1 MADVPNR
8 CAANISVII
17 SKVTGM
23 TGGSGMMADSPSIE
37 VVTVIAGVITPSGNQ
52 RGCPE
57 RGQQVKPLLAF

>member
-37 VVTVIAGVITPSGNQ
+37 VVTVIAGVITPSAINVAAPSAASRYQG
-52 RGCPE
+52 
-57 RGQQVKPLLAF
+57 